1 MPRIAPKVMAP
12 RTSNAQL
19 DETADGLLMRL
30 GIAGNVPVAESER
43 GAANRLVLLGYA
55 ARVPNKERIKITP
68 TGRAK
73 LGRRSA

>member
-1 MPRIAPKVMAP
+1 MSRIGPKVMAP
-12 RTSNAQL
+12 RTGVAGL

-55 ARVPNKERIKITP
+55 KTMHPERIKLTP
-68 TGRAK
+68 TGREK
-73 LGRRSA
+73 LGRRTA